1 MRGRISDPELLRH
14 LHWEWVECAICGVAG
29 VRLSL
34 HHVLKSPRQD
44 LREGLVMLCGDGV
57 QGCHGLIE
65 SNDREARRALAQHII
80 DCRPDIFRHLIDR
93 LGEVAAAD
101 WIDRRL
107 QGVMKSR

>member
-1 MRGRISDPELLRH
+1 MRR
-14 LHWEWVECAICGVAG
+14 LHWEWVECVICGIAG

-34 HHVLKSPRQD
+34 HHVLTNPRQD

-57 QGCHGLIE
+57 RGCHGLIE
-65 SNDREARRALAQHII
+65 ANDVEARRALAQHIV
-80 DCRPDIFRHLIDR
+80 DERPDIVQHLIER
-93 LGEVAAAD
+93 LGEVAADD